1 MTRRKPPDQ
10 MRNPPDKLRQDTVRF
25 GGVIPDEKR
34 RRLGDIM
41 SIIGAELIRILLQ
54 CMESGCWRS
63 KTQHAPESPVNF
75 VHDVRWYFADP
86 IRQVRLVERDKCSDI
101 DNGVAREPHRYS
113 R

>member
-1 MTRRKPPDQ
+1 SVSQRRTKAVGVQ
-10 MRNPPDKLRQDTVRF
+10 RNTVRF

-63 KTQHAPESPVNF
+63 KTQHAPESSVNF

-101 DNGVAREPHRYS
+101 DNGVAR
-113 R
+113 